1 MNEEYQKAL
10 LKKWKDLE
18 EKLKKTTDP
27 QQIEEIKM
35 IILQC
40 KFALSRGSMS
50 PKSEKSKSPII
61 T

>member
-27 QQIEEIKM
+27 QRIEEIKM
-35 IILQC
+35 IIL
-40 KFALSRGSMS
+40 
-50 PKSEKSKSPII
+50 
-61 T
+61 